1 MISLRETV
9 QFMCEIKIN
18 LNMQMIHTVKH
29 VHVRSNNQEIECDN
43 KMLGKVYLSKIFIQ
57 LDELLFGIT

>member
-18 LNMQMIHTVKH
+18 VNMQRIHTVKH

-43 KMLGKVYLSKIFIQ
+43 KMLGKYTYQKYLYNWMNYY
-57 LDELLFGIT
+57 LG